1 MDAERTEVHISAT
14 MEVMTETAQDVF
26 KRLLRDVVAPELRR
40 QGLRGSGSAYVLP
53 DAAFWAQVGFHAFI
67 EMD

>member
-1 MDAERTEVHISAT
+1 MMDAERTEVHISAT

-26 KRLLRDVVAPELRR
+26 TRLLRDVVAPELR